1 MERNGKARKGARKM
15 NEYKLHTTNSKPA
28 ELNDDDFIEC
38 LFSDDRKCTGQ
49 AKYFMW
55 ASQDE
60 CFRPLKYT
68 TK

>member
-1 MERNGKARKGARKM
+1 M